1 MRVRAACPPNLETSL
16 MSITPR
22 SGALCALAAAA
33 AIVALPGCGGGSKG
47 STGSTATTAGG
58 QLATYK
64 VGFLQAASVFKSAAE
79 TASAQALAAKDTPT
93 KLKSIEA
100 LRAAVSKAAD
110 DFAKLS
116 PPANIKADHDRLV
129 AELRQ
134 FASDVDAIRSA
145 AEARDT
151 TAATAAGKRVQQD
164 QTQLRTTLAS
174 ISAKLK

>member
-1 MRVRAACPPNLETSL
+1 METSL

-33 AIVALPGCGGGSKG
+33 AIVALPGCGGGSKKSG
-47 STGSTATTAGG
+47 TGSTTTSATTGGG

-64 VGFLQAASVFKSAAE
+64 TGFLQAASVFKTAAE
-79 TASAQALAAKDTPT
+79 SASAQALAAKDTPT

-151 TAATAAGKRVQQD
+151 TGATAAGKRVQQD